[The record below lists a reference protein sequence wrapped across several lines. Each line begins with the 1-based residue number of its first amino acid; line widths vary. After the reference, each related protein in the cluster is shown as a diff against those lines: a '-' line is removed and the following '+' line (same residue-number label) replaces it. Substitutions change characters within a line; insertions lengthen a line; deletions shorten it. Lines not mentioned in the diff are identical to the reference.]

1 MNPTQVKAYAS
12 RLKNS
17 LHQASGIRHQASGI
31 RHQASGIAVHEPSH
45 TLRRS
50 LNCETSAY
58 ELTQT
63 LIMAFGIC
71 LKA

>member
-17 LHQASGIRHQASGI
+17 LHQASGI